1 MDFKYTSHARIR
13 NTTRTKY
20 YIVFRTRAR
29 CHAYNFVLFDLQGL
43 LTDMKLAYFENLI
56 DVTKL
61 KTYSSVYFCGKTI
74 TITWQIS

>member
-43 LTDMKLAYFENLI
+43 LTDMKLAYFENKI
-56 DVTKL
+56 DVTNSKHTL
-61 KTYSSVYFCGKTI
+61 AFIFVEK
-74 TITWQIS
+74 Q